1 MAVNKINTINNNIY
15 DNFRNNF
22 IMGALGVNKTG
33 KSSTFKT
40 IAESW
45 RGCRNS
51 SKYKIVGH
59 DPQRIFH
66 NPNDLSRGLITD
78 KNHLINPEDKN
89 WAVKCC
95 KLRNCL
101 LILDEI
107 RILCPTPQHPPKGL
121 VTLFSQCF
129 YWNIDIM
136 WMTHNPSL
144 VPEVCTYY
152 TTHYYIF
159 LTFAREGQ
167 FQKKIPNYS
176 LCTAA
181 SNYVNRYA
189 KKHGRGKHKLDKFYE
204 GQGFPYAI
212 VNTETQEIK
221 GINMNNKMV

>member
-1 MAVNKINTINNNIY
+1 MAVNRINTVNPKAYNNV
-15 DNFRNNF
+15 RNNF
-22 IMGALGVNKTG
+22 INGAVGVNKTG
-33 KSSTFKT
+33 KSTTFRR

-45 RGCRNS
+45 RGSRGD
-51 SKYKIVGH
+51 KFKIVGH
-59 DPQRIFH
+59 DPQRMF
-66 NPNDLSRGLITD
+66 SGLINRED
-78 KNHLINPEDKN
+78 YIDPEDKN

-144 VPEVCTYY
+144 VPEVCTFY

-159 LTFAREGQ
+159 LTFAKEGQ

-181 SNYVNRYA
+181 SNLVNNYVKQY
-189 KKHGRGKHKLDKFYE
+189 GRGKHKLDKTYD

-212 VNTETQEIK
+212 VNTEEQTIK
-221 GINMNNKMV
+221 GINMNKPI